1 VVLVNEAHNFVI
13 LNIGKKDGVV
23 EGMDFD
29 IYDNKEKIAKVR
41 IKEVRDMLSA
51 AQILEI
57 AKNRKMKTDA
67 TEAIFSP

>member
-41 IKEVRDMLSA
+41 IKEVRDRLSA